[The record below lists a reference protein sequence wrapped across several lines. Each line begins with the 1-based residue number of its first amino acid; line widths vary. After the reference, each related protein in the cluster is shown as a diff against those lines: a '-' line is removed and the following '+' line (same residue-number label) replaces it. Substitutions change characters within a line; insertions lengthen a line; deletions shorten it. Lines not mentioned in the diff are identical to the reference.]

1 MRVRISFQYDALQS
15 TAWLQARR
23 HASPL
28 QSVLTAQKLVLT
40 IIVQTPLKNG
50 RMTMTRPRSPKATT
64 ISPRKFDS
72 VEQSAY
78 LNLWRTYDLLKA
90 YEDRLFSEYDLSAQQ
105 YNTLRL
111 LKAVHP
117 GRVPTL
123 ELGTRLV
130 SRAPDMTRLLDRLE
144 ARGLIDRE
152 RLPENRRVV
161 EIGITPEG
169 VKLLSTLSRQV
180 TECHSRQLGH
190 MNAEELEMLN
200 RLLDRCREP
209 HEPPDSHW
217 PKAM

>member
-1 MRVRISFQYDALQS
+1 MAIR
-15 TAWLQARR
+15 
-23 HASPL
+23 
-28 QSVLTAQKLVLT
+28 
-40 IIVQTPLKNG
+40 
-50 RMTMTRPRSPKATT
+50 RSPKTATL
-64 ISPRKFDS
+64 SRRKFDS
-72 VEQSAY
+72 DEQAAY

-90 YEDRLFSEYDLSAQQ
+90 YEDRLFGEHELSAQQ

-144 ARGLIDRE
+144 TRGFIDRE

-161 EIGITPEG
+161 EIGITPAG
-169 VKLLSTLSRQV
+169 MKLLSTLASQV
-180 TECHSRQLGH
+180 TQCHKKQLGH
-190 MNAEELEMLN
+190 MTVEELAVLN

-209 HEPPDSHW
+209 HEPPEGHW
-217 PKAM
+217 PATM